1 MARKQK
7 KSKSDLYLS
16 DRQPLTKMG
25 AVGLGLTYLVLI
37 LYAANVIWPIAQIVI
52 SSFNANQQQYIR
64 IDPATDYRF
73 SFHHF
78 EFLFKETN
86 FFKWL
91 RNTIFIASG
100 STLVTLVIVSFTGYA
115 YSRFRFKGRK
125 ASLLTIMLIQI
136 IPTFAGITAYFTLH
150 SIISSI
156 VPGFSRQMMLVAIYA
171 GGGIASNTFIMKG
184 YMDSV
189 SMELDE
195 AAKIDG
201 CSNMKV
207 YRMIILP
214 IVRPMLAIVAL
225 WSFIGPFTDYMLPK
239 VLLTTPSDYTMATGL
254 FSLVSDHRNMNQP
267 AFAAGSVLTAIPIV
281 ALFMLLQNQLVSGL
295 AAGSVKG

>member
-1 MARKQK
+1 M
-7 KSKSDLYLS
+7 
-16 DRQPLTKMG
+16 
-25 AVGLGLTYLVLI
+25 
-37 LYAANVIWPIAQIVI
+37 
-52 SSFNANQQQYIR
+52 
-64 IDPATDYRF
+64 
-73 SFHHF
+73 
-78 EFLFKETN
+78 
-86 FFKWL
+86 
-91 RNTIFIASG
+91 
-100 STLVTLVIVSFTGYA
+100 
-115 YSRFRFKGRK
+115 
-125 ASLLTIMLIQI
+125 MLI
-136 IPTFAGITAYFTLH
+136 
-150 SIISSI
+150 
-156 VPGFSRQMMLVAIYA
+156 AIYA

-239 VLLTTPSDYTMATGL
+239 ILLTTPTDYTMATGL
-254 FSLVSDHRNMNQP
+254 FSLVNDHRNMNQP

>member
-1 MARKQK
+1 MASK
-7 KSKSDLYLS
+7 KAKAPKGLYLS
-16 DRQPLTKMG
+16 DRQPLTPLG
-25 AVGLGLTYLVLI
+25 RIGLVFTYIILS
-37 LYAANVIWPIAQIVI
+37 LYALNVIWPIAQIVV
-52 SSFNANQQQYIR
+52 SSFNGNQQQYIR
-64 IDPATDYRF
+64 IDPNNPFRF
-73 SFHHF
+73 SLTHF
-78 EFLFKETN
+78 NLLFNETRY
-86 FFKWL
+86 FSWL
-91 RNTIFIASG
+91 KNTIFIALG
-100 STLVTLVIVSFTGYA
+100 STFVTLLIVSFTGYA
-115 YSRFRFKGRK
+115 YSRFKFSGRK
-125 ASLLTIMLIQI
+125 ASLLTIMLVQI
-136 IPTFAGITAYFTLH
+136 VPTFAGITAYFTLH
-150 SIISSI
+150 SIINSI
-156 VPGFSRQMMLVAIYA
+156 VPAFSRQMMLVAIYA

-254 FSLVSDHRNMNQP
+254 FSLVNDQRNMNQP

-281 ALFMLLQNQLVSGL
+281 TLFMLLQNQLVSGL